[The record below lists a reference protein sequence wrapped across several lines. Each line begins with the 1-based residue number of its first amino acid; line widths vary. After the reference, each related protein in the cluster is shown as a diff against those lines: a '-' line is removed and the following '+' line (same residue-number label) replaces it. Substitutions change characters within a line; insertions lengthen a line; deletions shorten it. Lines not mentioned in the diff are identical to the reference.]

1 VSLNPDYG
9 KVYIDTTLCDKVC
22 QWFATGR
29 WFSRATPVS
38 SNNKTDSH
46 DIAEILLKVALNTIT
61 LTLAWTL
68 KICTF
73 YFDQIGNV
81 YNTVHVHHQYNCN
94 NFAGGAS
101 PSSIYILSLY
111 RVCLIMKTIT
121 STAYTYN
128 VPTYN
133 DKMICIEFLFFY
145 IFPIWSK

>member
-1 VSLNPDYG
+1 M
-9 KVYIDTTLCDKVC
+9 
-22 QWFATGR
+22 
-29 WFSRATPVS
+29 
-38 SNNKTDSH
+38 
-46 DIAEILLKVALNTIT
+46 
-61 LTLAWTL
+61 
-68 KICTF
+68 
-73 YFDQIGNV
+73 

-133 DKMICIEFLFFY
+133 DKMICIEFFFFFIY
-145 IFPIWSK
+145 VKFDQNKRYKFSMFMQGLGLWCLEPLSTIFQLYRDCQFYCWRKLE